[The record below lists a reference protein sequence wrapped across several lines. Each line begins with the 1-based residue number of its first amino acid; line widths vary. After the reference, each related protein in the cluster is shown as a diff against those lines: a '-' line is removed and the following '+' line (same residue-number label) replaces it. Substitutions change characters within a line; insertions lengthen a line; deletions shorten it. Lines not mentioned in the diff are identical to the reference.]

1 MSEVTPTPTTAE
13 TAAPAPVEAPT
24 VTQELGDG
32 GIKALQAER
41 DARKAAEKTNA
52 ELAAKL
58 KEFEDSKLSELE
70 KAQNAANE
78 SAAELA
84 RLRKDNIRNT
94 VALTKGVPA
103 DLVEFLSGDTE
114 DEVAAKAD
122 LLLARLNTPGSPKP
136 DPSQGPKGDP
146 ALGSDPLL
154 DALKNKLGLN

>member
-1 MSEVTPTPTTAE
+1 MSEATTTEATATPAAEATT
-13 TAAPAPVEAPT
+13 T
-24 VTQELGDG
+24 TQELGDG

-70 KAQNAANE
+70 LAKR
-78 SAAELA
+78 AAEDSASELTK
-84 RLRKDNIRNT
+84 LRTENIRNT

-103 DLVEFLSGDTE
+103 DLVEFLTGDTE
-114 DEVAAKAD
+114 EAVAAKAD
-122 LLLARLNTPGSPKP
+122 LLLARLNAPTSPRP

-154 DALKNKLGLN
+154 DALKNKLGIQ